1 MKNNHFLF
9 LLVTLLFF
17 SCSEES
23 KEKSEKTVPK
33 AEENQTVEQ
42 MAKRHLESQ
51 LSIPATEKYSYHI
64 YKAHLDED
72 EKIDAIITLNR
83 VDFALEEASAS
94 KKTAKHADLGFMGNY
109 NYIFYFD
116 GGLNKISPPIAIPSS
131 ALAELKIT
139 FENIQSES
147 YKDILVD
154 FRILNASYKDY
165 YTVSNHIPRRVFQW
179 KNFDGLKSDVSEAYT
194 FDYTDGTMGM
204 VKDILVKKATLIQPT
219 KDVDMYKYNPVLKES
234 DEIVYRFF
242 YHPDQGKYMT
252 QKKNM
257 K

>member
-23 KEKSEKTVPK
+23 KEKSEKPVPK

-83 VDFALEEASAS
+83 VDFALEEAMRCSQEQANELVRLLQHALENRMNVVVHCYAGVCRS
-94 KKTAKHADLGFMGNY
+94 GAVCELGVMMGFEDTGRFRSPNLCVKHRMMKALGWTYDPDEKPNL
-109 NYIFYFD
+109 D
-116 GGLNKISPPIAIPSS
+116 DWR
-131 ALAELKIT
+131 T
-139 FENIQSES
+139 FKS
-147 YKDILVD
+147 VD
-154 FRILNASYKDY
+154 
-165 YTVSNHIPRRVFQW
+165 
-179 KNFDGLKSDVSEAYT
+179 
-194 FDYTDGTMGM
+194 
-204 VKDILVKKATLIQPT
+204 
-219 KDVDMYKYNPVLKES
+219 
-234 DEIVYRFF
+234 
-242 YHPDQGKYMT
+242 
-252 QKKNM
+252 
-257 K
+257 